1 MATFK
6 LEISTPDSQ
15 FYSAQAEAITM
26 RSRTGSL
33 TVLAGHAPML
43 VSVQPGEIRIKA
55 DGEWRSLLSM
65 DGFAEVTGDSVE
77 MFTRAAVWED
87 EAEARPAKR
96 RSAKRLKSCATRR
109 AFSSMSTRKSSL
121 PARSPDSA
129 NQKRTEIYEKIRR
142 RRIFLL

>member
-87 EAEARPAKR
+87 EAEAHRSEKEKR
-96 RSAKRLKSCATRR
+96 EALEKLR
-109 AFSSMSTRKSSL
+109 
-121 PARSPDSA
+121 
-129 NQKRTEIYEKIRR
+129 NQKSIFEHEHTKIELTRALSR
-142 RRIFLL
+142 FGKSKKNRNI

>member
-87 EAEARPAKR
+87 EAEAHRSEKEKREALEKLRRQWDTGNAGAKR
-96 RSAKRLKSCATRR
+96 CVTPEDIAELSAIL
-109 AFSSMSTRKSSL
+109 
-121 PARSPDSA
+121 
-129 NQKRTEIYEKIRR
+129 EKAEGERP
-142 RRIFLL
+142 

>member
-77 MFTRAAVWED
+77 MFTRAAVWKD
-87 EAEARPAKR
+87 EAEARRSEKEKR
-96 RSAKRLKSCATRR
+96 EALEKLRNQQSIFEHEHTKIELTRALSRLGKSKKNR
-109 AFSSMSTRKSSL
+109 
-121 PARSPDSA
+121 
-129 NQKRTEIYEKIRR
+129 NI
-142 RRIFLL
+142 